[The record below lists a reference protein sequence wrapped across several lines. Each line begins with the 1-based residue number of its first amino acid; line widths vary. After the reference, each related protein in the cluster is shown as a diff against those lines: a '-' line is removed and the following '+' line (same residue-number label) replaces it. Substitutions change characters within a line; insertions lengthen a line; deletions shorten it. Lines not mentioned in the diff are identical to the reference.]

1 MFETIEGYGEDV
13 VALRAVGRV
22 TAEDYREVL
31 EPAIAGATEGGRRA
45 RMLLEFGP
53 AFEGYDASAMM
64 ADARVG
70 MDDFRSFE
78 RIGVVTDNEWIRHA
92 VRLFGP
98 LIPGTVRDFPVADA
112 EAARAWIAE

>member
-1 MFETIEGYGEDV
+1 MFEPIEGFGEGT
-13 VALRAVGRV
+13 VALRAVGRI

-31 EPAIAGATEGGRRA
+31 EPAIEAATGGGRKA
-45 RMLLEFGP
+45 RLLLELGP
-53 AFEGYDASAMM
+53 EFEGYDPSAMM

-70 MDDFRSFE
+70 MEDFRSFD

-98 LIPGTVRDFPVADA
+98 LIPGIVRDFPVAHA